1 MKYDIVIADPAK
13 NITLFVL
20 NPVQDRAAAV
30 KALMTDPSL
39 GAAEQLG
46 FVISPEKKGDPWR
59 LEMMG
64 GEFCGNAARSFGLY
78 VARRMGLTGKTA
90 VTIEIS
96 GSSAPLTVQVDT
108 KEGLAEAALPAPVA
122 EETLLFNGVGLPVY
136 HFEGITHIIAP
147 DIKPGKDVFYTIK
160 DLFEKRG
167 SPRKGSRRSPGAGRL
182 PDAGHPS
189 DALGVLFW
197 DSGAKIMSPAVYV
210 RGSGTLVFES
220 SCGSG
225 SAALGVWLS
234 RDIRDG
240 ENRISLRQPGGVIE
254 VALTKR
260 GGELT
265 SLSIGGPVKLYYPD

>member
-30 KALMTDPSL
+30 KTLMADPSL
-39 GAAEQLG
+39 GAEQMG
-46 FVISPEKKGDPWR
+46 FVVSPEKKGDPWR

-96 GSSAPLTVQVDT
+96 GSSAPLTVQVDV
-108 KEGLAEAALPAPVA
+108 EVGLAEVAIPTPVA
-122 EETLLFNGVGLPVY
+122 EAVLPFNGADLPVY
-136 HFEGITHIIAP
+136 HFEGITHVIAP
-147 DIKPGKDVFYTIK
+147 EITPSADTFYRIKALLEDVGQSDAGCPT
-160 DLFEKRG
+160 
-167 SPRKGSRRSPGAGRL
+167 GAGRQE
-182 PDAGHPS
+182 

-197 DSGAKIMSPAVYV
+197 DPGAKLMIPAVYV
-210 RGSGTLVFES
+210 RVSDTLVFES

-240 ENRISLRQPGGVIE
+240 ENRIPLQQPGGVIE
-254 VALTKR
+254 VVVMKR
-260 GGELT
+260 GGEVAG
-265 SLSIGGPVKLYYPD
+265 LSIGGPVKLYYPD